1 LDLIFAFIE
10 EVYGEEVARD
20 LQGTLEYERGRGMC
34 DDSFAEVHGGKCVLR
49 KVNMY
54 MKYAAKAYRYDAYTT
69 GHPLEKSI
77 LLIPN
82 LFCPSA

>member
-1 LDLIFAFIE
+1 MC
-10 EVYGEEVARD
+10 GEADKEDNGV
-20 LQGTLEYERGRGMC
+20 LKQNEMMK
-34 DDSFAEVHGGKCVLR
+34 VHGCKCVLR